1 MKANKSYIYL
11 RTSTKEQN
19 PELMRQ
25 SCLEFAAQKGL
36 EVINIVVEQKSAYK
50 GIRRDWEELIENC
63 RKEKAHIVLSRYD
76 RSWRNEKEFLQLM
89 EEFYMLHGL
98 KIYSVSET
106 WINDIWEFTENMP
119 NIPHP
124 FDKMVSGIMK
134 QMWSV
139 LVSITGKIAEEE
151 SKKKGDSIRRATRR
165 RNGKTYSYK
174 GNKWGQKGFS
184 AQTKKRVIEA
194 YLSGMGYKKIQKS
207 VVRYDSNGN
216 EKELGLTTI
225 ANWIQEYKQGCVK
238 PKEENEHKNL
248 VFEQG
253 TAISKIASPDMGEV
267 DQKEKNKE
275 GTQL

>member
-1 MKANKSYIYL
+1 MKCYIYL

-50 GIRRDWEELIENC
+50 GIRKDWEELIENC

-194 YLSGMGYKKIQKS
+194 HLSGMGYKKIKQT

-225 ANWIQEYKQGCVK
+225 RNWIEDHKQGCVK
-238 PKEENEHKNL
+238 PELENEHENL
-248 VFEQG
+248 VFG
-253 TAISKIASPDMGEV
+253 GGALISKSASPDIGEV
-267 DQKEKNKE
+267 NQKEKSKE
-275 GTQL
+275 DTEN